1 MTEPELLDEAD
12 LQRVWRGVT
21 RTRARNT
28 QRRRLIAASLA
39 SAVVSAIGGW
49 WLGSLTREPP
59 EVAARAPLEQALAE
73 AREVVLTEG
82 SRVTPEHDARLTV
95 LELTPDTLTLMLA
108 HGAAEL
114 EVLPAGGRRI
124 LVECG
129 TATVELRDALARV
142 VRVGGRAE
150 VQVRRG
156 SALVRGESV
165 PERVQ
170 RVEAGRA
177 LVIERARSAEA
188 PASTAAVATRAEDHE
203 SASAQAPASPNPDRA
218 SPRASSAAP
227 STPIPPSARSPTT
240 DARGPA
246 VSPPDRDPIVAPPH
260 APATEAAR
268 DVEGPEV
275 GGARPVAPDPAVLLL
290 ARADRARAAQ
300 QPEQAAAL
308 LDELVATYSQHPAAP
323 LAAFEL
329 GRLEL
334 DVLGRPARAARALER
349 ALALELPAALA
360 EDARARRVEAYAGAG
375 DRDRA
380 RAAAAEYRA
389 RHPAGR
395 RLADVERWSP
405 R

>member
-12 LQRVWRGVT
+12 LQRVWRGVN

-59 EVAARAPLEQALAE
+59 EVEARAPIEQALA
-73 AREVVLTEG
+73 ASRAVLLPEG
-82 SRVTPEHDARLTV
+82 SRITPEAHAQLTV
-95 LELTPDTLTLMLA
+95 LALTPEALTLMLLE
-108 HGAAEL
+108 GAAEL
-114 EVLPAGGRRI
+114 AVPPGADRRM

-129 TATVELRDALARV
+129 VATVELHDALARV
-142 VRVGGRAE
+142 VRIGDRAE
-150 VQVRRG
+150 VHVRRG
-156 SALVRGESV
+156 SALVRGEAV
-165 PERVQ
+165 RDRAQ
-170 RVEAGRA
+170 RVEAGRV
-177 LVIERARSAEA
+177 LVIERAPRDANARSATSRIKLAVAASDTA
-188 PASTAAVATRAEDHE
+188 PAPAAAVPQATAPLSEVAAR
-203 SASAQAPASPNPDRA
+203 PASIDETARVAGRGHAPDEVTSAETARA
-218 SPRASSAAP
+218 R
-227 STPIPPSARSPTT
+227 
-240 DARGPA
+240 
-246 VSPPDRDPIVAPPH
+246 
-260 APATEAAR
+260 PATETRR
-268 DVEGPEV
+268 DVEAPEV
-275 GGARPVAPDPAVLLL
+275 GGARPVASDPAVLLL

-300 QPEQAAAL
+300 RPAEAAAL
-308 LDELVATYSQHPAAP
+308 LEELVTSYGQHPAAP

-334 DVLGRPARAARALER
+334 DVLGRPGRAAQALER

-360 EDARARRVEAYAGAG
+360 EDARARRVEAYAGSG

-380 RAAAAEYRA
+380 RTAAAEYRA
-389 RHPAGR
+389 RHPNGR

>member
-39 SAVVSAIGGW
+39 SAVVSAIAGW

-59 EVAARAPLEQALAE
+59 ELEARAPIEQALVE
-73 AREVVLTEG
+73 AGEVVLTEG
-82 SRVTPEHDARLTV
+82 SRVTPEADARLTV

-114 EVLPAGGRRI
+114 DVLPAGGRRV

-170 RVEAGRA
+170 RVEAGRG
-177 LVIERARSAEA
+177 LVIERAHPGEV
-188 PASTAAVATRAEDHE
+188 PASAAAVATRAAYDERGRAE
-203 SASAQAPASPNPDRA
+203 ALANPIPERA
-218 SPRASSAAP
+218 SPMASPAARTTAI
-227 STPIPPSARSPTT
+227 SLSARSAAT
-240 DARGPA
+240 DARGSVVSPDDPA
-246 VSPPDRDPIVAPPH
+246 VVPPR
-260 APATEAAR
+260 APAPQAAR

-308 LDELVATYSQHPAAP
+308 LDELVTNYSQHPAAP

-360 EDARARRVEAYAGAG
+360 EDARARRVEAYAGSG